1 MLTIPAVFVAGILAF
16 LSPCFLPVV
25 PVFVSQMTGVRR
37 PTKFVGQDVGAVQL
51 IGAGTLVSAN
61 SMTSGTLTMT
71 ASSPSAMSS
80 IDPTSADSAAGQ
92 VAVSQRTQ
100 FPTGVVESTP
110 TKRMGAALQATAFVA
125 AFSLVF
131 ALLWVAVGL
140 VGWVVGDIRQYLV
153 IAAGAV
159 LILLGL
165 HVARLIRIPFI
176 DRTVSYG
183 VRADGGPSYR
193 KSVLLGLSF
202 GAGWSPCVGPILGGV
217 LALAMTQETV
227 LSGFGLLLVFCAGLG
242 LPFIACAVL
251 ADRVISFGWVTRHYK
266 AIELFLGLSLIVVGF
281 LMVSGLLERLSA
293 SIPAIL

>member
-1 MLTIPAVFVAGILAF
+1 MLTIPAIFIAGVLAF

-25 PVFVSQMTGVRR
+25 PVFVAQMTGARK
-37 PTKFVGQDVGAVQL
+37 PTEFVGQDVATVQV
-51 IGAGTLVSAN
+51 IGASPLVSAR
-61 SMTSGTLTMT
+61 T
-71 ASSPSAMSS
+71 ASVGRLSTTTMSHAR
-80 IDPTSADSAAGQ
+80 PTAGDARSDLC
-92 VAVSQRTQ
+92 AVNQSTQ
-100 FPTGVVESTP
+100 IPTAVVQAESTLS
-110 TKRMGAALQATAFVA
+110 TRTRAALQALAFVM

-131 ALLWVAVGL
+131 SGLWAAVGL
-140 VGWVVGDIRQYLV
+140 VGWIVGDIRQYLTIV
-153 IAAGAV
+153 AGAV

-176 DRTVSYG
+176 DRTMSHG
-183 VRADGGPSYR
+183 VRTDGGPSYR

-202 GAGWSPCVGPILGGV
+202 GAGWSPCIGPILGGV
-217 LALAMTQETV
+217 LALAMTQGSV
-227 LSGFGLLLVFCAGLG
+227 LSGFGFLLVFCAGLG